1 MPYGDQFL
9 TLEVILLILL
19 LLITLC
25 MWLQFALLR
34 TRLSSR
40 LTRLEERFHEHNQ
53 LLEVQAKGGREIVE
67 ASNCVV
73 DAMNESRTGL
83 DSLRRDVVRLA
94 DDVRGEV
101 GMSAPLN
108 WLEVALPNRQ
118 LPMPQAYRSRRQ
130 SHCNFPRSQMS
141 MSMQWLR
148 QHRTNFGYM
157 RNLDFVHFTLR

>member
-9 TLEVILLILL
+9 TPEVVLLILL

-40 LTRLEERFHEHNQ
+40 LTRLEERFREHEQ
-53 LLEVQAKGGREIVE
+53 LLELQAKGGREIAE
-67 ASNCVV
+67 ASDRAV

-83 DSLRRDVVRLA
+83 DALRRDVVRLS

-101 GMSAPLN
+101 GMSRAIELARGGASKQ
-108 WLEVALPNRQ
+108 EVADATGLS
-118 LPMPQAYRSRRQ
+118 LEEAEAIVTF
-130 SHCNFPRSQMS
+130 HG
-141 MSMQWLR
+141 
-148 QHRTNFGYM
+148 HK
-157 RNLDFVHFTLR
+157 

>member
-73 DAMNESRTGL
+73 DAMNESRTGF
-83 DSLRRDVVRLA
+83 DALRRDVVRLA

-101 GMSAPLN
+101 GMSRAIELARGGASKQAVADATGLS
-108 WLEVALPNRQ
+108 LEEAEAIVTFHGRK
-118 LPMPQAYRSRRQ
+118 
-130 SHCNFPRSQMS
+130 
-141 MSMQWLR
+141 
-148 QHRTNFGYM
+148 
-157 RNLDFVHFTLR
+157 

>member
-40 LTRLEERFHEHNQ
+40 LTRLEERFHEHDQ
-53 LLEVQAKGGREIVE
+53 LLELQEKGVREVVV
-67 ASNCVV
+67 ASDHVV
-73 DAMNESRTGL
+73 GATNESRIAL
-83 DSLRRDVVRLA
+83 DALRRDVVRLA

-101 GMSAPLN
+101 EMSRAIELARGGATKQAVADATGLS
-108 WLEVALPNRQ
+108 LEEAEAIVTFHNRK
-118 LPMPQAYRSRRQ
+118 
-130 SHCNFPRSQMS
+130 
-141 MSMQWLR
+141 
-148 QHRTNFGYM
+148 
-157 RNLDFVHFTLR
+157 